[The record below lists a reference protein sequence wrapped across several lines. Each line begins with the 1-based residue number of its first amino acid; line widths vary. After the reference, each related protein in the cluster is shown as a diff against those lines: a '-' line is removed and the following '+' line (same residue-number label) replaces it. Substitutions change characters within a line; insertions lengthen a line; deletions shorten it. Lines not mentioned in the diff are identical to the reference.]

1 MKMIPKQEIEELLT
15 IIPRDYPSMDIFYLC
30 DEPLGLCQELHTLCS
45 KEGYE
50 YDLAITDDRVLDDL
64 DIKARKFDFKR
75 SRYNQHSKI
84 YDFVF
89 VSLDLKKIEDLDSF
103 YKKLYAISKNAG
115 KVIFITNLKTD
126 MRELE
131 DILIE
136 KNYVAVNPIAD
147 TFSNYQILSAQKM
160 HGWGN

>member
-1 MKMIPKQEIEELLT
+1 
-15 IIPRDYPSMDIFYLC
+15 
-30 DEPLGLCQELHTLCS
+30 
-45 KEGYE
+45 
-50 YDLAITDDRVLDDL
+50 
-64 DIKARKFDFKR
+64 
-75 SRYNQHSKI
+75 
-84 YDFVF
+84 
-89 VSLDLKKIEDLDSF
+89 
-103 YKKLYAISKNAG
+103 
-115 KVIFITNLKTD
+115 